1 MTRNLQADCASDAR
15 PTVALAILYQNG
27 KFLMQLRDDN
37 PAILYPGHWG
47 FFGGHLEAGEDAET
61 GVRRELQ
68 EEIGYCPRRLTLFNQ
83 HEDSYVIRYI
93 YHGVLDRD
101 LHHLILG
108 EGMDL
113 GLLAPEDIER
123 GDRYSTKIDQVRPLG
138 KPHREILLDFI
149 EQYGSGGKFLSLE

>member
-1 MTRNLQADCASDAR
+1 LIGNLKEYFMGIDLQADATADLR
-15 PTVALAILYQNG
+15 PAVALAILYQGG

-47 FFGGHLEAGEDAET
+47 FFGGHLEPGEDAET

-68 EEIGYCPRRLTLFNQ
+68 EEIGYCPTELSLFNQ
-83 HEDSYVIRYI
+83 HEDTYVIRSI
-93 YHGVLDRD
+93 YHGTLDREMND
-101 LHHLILG
+101 LILG

-113 GLLAPEDIER
+113 ELLTPEDIER
-123 GDRYSTKIDQVRPLG
+123 GDRYSAKINQVRPLG

-149 EQYGSGGKFLSLE
+149 QSVW